1 MKAYR
6 KIIGVAA
13 VAICLIIVVVTFIK
27 VKGIN
32 SSDKLVLQ
40 LAHNQSAGSEI
51 ADSIA
56 KVSDYVA
63 QESGDE
69 VNIKIF
75 ASGVLGTEKEEIEM
89 VKAGI
94 IDMAKVSSNTLG
106 QFDDRYAIFA
116 IPYLFKNQEHYYNAM
131 EKSEAVKE
139 LFNDTADDGYI
150 AVGYYANGARNFYLK
165 DDIAVTDTTVLNGK
179 KIRSMPSSTSMASP
193 SRLFAPSPRIIIC
206 VPCGSTQV
214 ERRAIKESALAA
226 GASEVYLIEEPMA
239 AAIGAGLPVNEAAG
253 SLVVDIGGGT
263 TEVGL
268 ISLGGMVY
276 AGSVR
281 VGGDKFDQAII
292 NYIRRNFGMLIGEP
306 TAEMIKKKIG
316 SAFPGSE
323 VMEIEVKGRNIAEGV
338 PRTFTVHSNEILEAL
353 SEPLNQIV
361 VAVKNALEKTPPELG
376 ADIAEHGLMLTGGGA
391 LLRDLDHL
399 QSSQ

>member
-1 MKAYR
+1 MFGFFRNYFSNDLAIDLGTANTLIYMRGKG
-6 KIIGVAA
+6 IVLNEPSV
-13 VAICLIIVVVTFIK
+13 VAIRQEGGPNGKTTIHAVGHIAKQMLGGVP
-27 VKGIN
+27 GNIN
-32 SSDKLVLQ
+32 AIRPMKDGV
-40 LAHNQSAGSEI
+40 I
-51 ADSIA
+51 ADFT
-56 KVSDYVA
+56 V
-63 QESGDE
+63 
-69 VNIKIF
+69 
-75 ASGVLGTEKEEIEM
+75 TEQMLK
-89 VKAGI
+89 
-94 IDMAKVSSNTLG
+94 
-106 QFDDRYAIFA
+106 QF
-116 IPYLFKNQEHYYNAM
+116 
-131 EKSEAVKE
+131 
-139 LFNDTADDGYI
+139 
-150 AVGYYANGARNFYLK
+150 
-165 DDIAVTDTTVLNGK
+165 
-179 KIRSMPSSTSMASP
+179 IRMASP

-391 LLRDLDHL
+391 LLRDLDQLLKEETGLPVHVAEEPL
-399 QSSQ
+399 NCVVKGCGIALENMDKLRTAFAAG

>member
-1 MKAYR
+1 MFGFFRNYFSNDLAIDLGTANTLIYMRGKG
-6 KIIGVAA
+6 IVLNEPSV
-13 VAICLIIVVVTFIK
+13 VAIRQEGGPNGKTTIHAVGHTAKQMLGRVP
-27 VKGIN
+27 GNIN
-32 SSDKLVLQ
+32 AIRPMKDGV
-40 LAHNQSAGSEI
+40 I
-51 ADSIA
+51 ADFT
-56 KVSDYVA
+56 V
-63 QESGDE
+63 
-69 VNIKIF
+69 
-75 ASGVLGTEKEEIEM
+75 TEQMLK
-89 VKAGI
+89 
-94 IDMAKVSSNTLG
+94 
-106 QFDDRYAIFA
+106 QF
-116 IPYLFKNQEHYYNAM
+116 
-131 EKSEAVKE
+131 
-139 LFNDTADDGYI
+139 
-150 AVGYYANGARNFYLK
+150 
-165 DDIAVTDTTVLNGK
+165 
-179 KIRSMPSSTSMASP
+179 IRMASP

-292 NYIRRNFGMLIGEP
+292 NYIRRNFGMLIVEP

-391 LLRDLDHL
+391 LLRDLDQLLKEETGLPVHVAEEPL
-399 QSSQ
+399 NCVVKGCGIALENMDKLRTAFAAG

>member
-1 MKAYR
+1 MFGFFRNYFSNDLAIDLGTANTLIYMRGKG
-6 KIIGVAA
+6 IVLNEPSV
-13 VAICLIIVVVTFIK
+13 VAIRQEGGPNGKTTIHAVGHTAKQMLGRVP
-27 VKGIN
+27 GNIN
-32 SSDKLVLQ
+32 AIRPMKDGV
-40 LAHNQSAGSEI
+40 I
-51 ADSIA
+51 ADFT
-56 KVSDYVA
+56 V
-63 QESGDE
+63 
-69 VNIKIF
+69 
-75 ASGVLGTEKEEIEM
+75 TEQMLK
-89 VKAGI
+89 
-94 IDMAKVSSNTLG
+94 
-106 QFDDRYAIFA
+106 QF
-116 IPYLFKNQEHYYNAM
+116 
-131 EKSEAVKE
+131 
-139 LFNDTADDGYI
+139 
-150 AVGYYANGARNFYLK
+150 
-165 DDIAVTDTTVLNGK
+165 
-179 KIRSMPSSTSMASP
+179 IRLASP

-391 LLRDLDHL
+391 LLRDLDQLLKEETGLPVHVAEEPL
-399 QSSQ
+399 NCVVKGCGIALENMDKLRTAFAAG